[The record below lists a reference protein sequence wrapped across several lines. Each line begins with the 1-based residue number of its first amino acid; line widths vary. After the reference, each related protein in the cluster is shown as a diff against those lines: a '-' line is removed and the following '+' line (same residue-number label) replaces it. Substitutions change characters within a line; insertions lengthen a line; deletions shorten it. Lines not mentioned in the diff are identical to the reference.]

1 MISLQRAQGI
11 AARLYVWRVALGF
24 IGFYTLGFGFYYL
37 LQGPSVSYEVA
48 LLLCV
53 TLFGWVLLA
62 WLAVLLFLHLPL
74 WPQPVSRWQKLKQL
88 LHKLWYQLLLWVCL
102 LLSIAT
108 LYLMAKA
115 LKALVSQLL

>member
-1 MISLQRAQGI
+1 MPTLQKAQGV
-11 AARLYVWRVALGF
+11 AARLYVWRFALVF
-24 IGFYTLGFGFYYL
+24 LGFYTLGFGGYYL
-37 LQGPSVSYEVA
+37 LQGPSVFYEVA

-62 WLAVLLFLHLPL
+62 WLIVVLFLHLPL
-74 WPQPVSRWQKLKQL
+74 WQQPESRWQKLKQG
-88 LHKLWYQLLLWVCL
+88 LHKFWYQLLLWTCV

-115 LKALVSQLL
+115 LKALLSQLL